1 MPVPGY
7 DPDDIETVLETQLT
21 ETELDEM
28 LSARERDDYENG
40 DASLVDLLGDE
51 QIDRVLDH
59 GG

>member
-40 DASLVDLLGDE
+40 DASLGDE